1 MTGVSIAAIVEGHGE
16 CEAVPILIR
25 RIASQIDPGFTPRI
39 LPPQRIPAST
49 LRKGGELEHA
59 VELAA
64 RKLQGHGGILVL
76 LDADWEG
83 ACPAIDG
90 PALLDRVKKTR
101 SDLPIS
107 VVLAKQEFE
116 AWFLAAAESLRG
128 KRSLPQDLT
137 APPDPESIRDAK
149 GWLRRQMPGQRTYT
163 ETEDQA
169 ALTAIFDMDAART
182 ADSFDKC
189 FREIMGLL
197 RQLRQ
202 QHGTDD
208 RTGSS

>member
-16 CEAVPILIR
+16 EEAVPVLIR
-25 RIASQIDPGFTPRI
+25 RIAALIDPGFVPI
-39 LPPQRIPAST
+39 IPHPIRIPASK
-49 LRKGGELEHA
+49 LKRQGELERA
-59 VELAA
+59 VEFAA
-64 RKLQGHGGILVL
+64 RKLQFPGGILIL
-76 LDADWEG
+76 LDCDD

-90 PALLDRVKKTR
+90 PALLDRAKTVR
-101 SDLPIS
+101 NDLPIS
-107 VVLAKQEFE
+107 VVLAKKEFE
-116 AWFLAAAESLRG
+116 TWFLAAAESLRG
-128 KRSLPQDLT
+128 KRGLSGDLT
-137 APPDPESIRDAK
+137 PPPDPESIRGAK
-149 GWLRRQMPGQRTYT
+149 GWLRHQMPRQRTYT

-197 RQLRQ
+197 QQLRQ
-202 QHGTDD
+202 QNGSDD